1 VRRRGPDCAH
11 DKRAEQSQSRM
22 VRHVLLLSM
31 QITSMNRN
39 KSKPA

>member
-1 VRRRGPDCAH
+1 MAGELGQ
-11 DKRAEQSQSRM
+11 RALQARSQT
-22 VRHVLLLSM
+22 VHHVLLLSM